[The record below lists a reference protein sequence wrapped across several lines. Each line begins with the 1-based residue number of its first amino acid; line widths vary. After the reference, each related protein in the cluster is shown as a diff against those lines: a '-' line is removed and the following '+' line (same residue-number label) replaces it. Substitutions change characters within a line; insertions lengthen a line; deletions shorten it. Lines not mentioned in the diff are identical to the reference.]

1 MNSGRTTPFCWSGGE
16 AHLGIP
22 SGGIVPAA
30 CLPIQQ
36 GWQQTMAAW
45 CDTEHRKG
53 DSSAALL
60 QNNTLADNHWIT
72 FKRFCLHIVEN
83 TFDYGFY
90 SLGESRATKCSP
102 VVKGNLRQGR
112 WHGLAAG
119 TVARWSQQRSTR
131 ACWMPVE
138 QQLSFIAQKSLKAN
152 VNLLSSGMVC
162 LAKSL

>member
-1 MNSGRTTPFCWSGGE
+1 MSSGRTAPFCWSGGE

-45 CDTEHRKG
+45 CDTERRKG

-60 QNNTLADNHWIT
+60 PNNTLTDNHWIT
-72 FKRFCLHIVEN
+72 FKHFCLHIAEN

-90 SLGESRATKCSP
+90 SLGESRDTKCSP
-102 VVKGNLRQGR
+102 VVKGNHRQGH
-112 WHGLAAG
+112 WHDQAAG
-119 TVARWSQQRSTR
+119 TVSQ
-131 ACWMPVE
+131 PVLVTN
-138 QQLSFIAQKSLKAN
+138 QGN
-152 VNLLSSGMVC
+152 GMFLPLGGKEC
-162 LAKSL
+162 RNKERKDESKDYGW